1 MKYAVVLFAHG
12 ARDPEWS
19 APFRAIQ
26 RKVAARSPDITVEVA
41 FLEMS
46 EPSLRE
52 TLGKLAA
59 TGHTHVTVAPMF
71 MAQGGHLKRDIPR
84 LLEELRAAYPDI
96 ELRLLPAVG
105 EVNSVLDAITGWVVD
120 AANATSRPD
129 NGDRP

>member
-1 MKYAVVLFAHG
+1 MKRAVVLFAHG

-52 TLGKLAA
+52 TLGKLSA

-84 LLEELRAAYPDI
+84 LLEELRAAYPGI

-105 EVNSVLDAITGWVVD
+105 EVNAVLDAITDWVAD

-129 NGDRP
+129 NGDPS